1 MITFS
6 KFYEATLKNLKR
18 ILKVNQF
25 GVKTAVESM
34 PFGEDSSPIKDM
46 TAIFAETSNNSEPVI
61 IGYINKNQIAGPG
74 EKRMFS
80 LKENGQISTSIW
92 LKADETME
100 VGGNTDFAVKY
111 SGLESAFN
119 KLKDDFNA
127 HVLKYNSH
135 IHPSIGA
142 TTPNTSSASTADISS
157 SKNDK
162 IKTS

>member
-34 PFGEDSSPIKDM
+34 PFGEDSSPVKDM

-61 IGYINKNQIAGPG
+61 VGYINKNQIAGPG

-80 LKENGQISTSIW
+80 LKENGEISTSIW

-100 VGGNTDFAVKY
+100 IGGNTDFAVKY
-111 SGLESAFN
+111 SGLESSFN
-119 KLKDDFNA
+119 QLKEDLNNHITNYNT
-127 HVLKYNSH
+127 HV
-135 IHPSIGA
+135 HPSIGA
-142 TTPNTSSASTADISS
+142 PTVAVSSPSDADISF
-157 SKNDK
+157 SKNSN